1 MSEIKI
7 HKDEKEE
14 GIELNDLLISDA
26 DGEEIKSGSSKKI
39 MLLGAIIVILFA
51 AIIFIIYLM
60 QGEDTNKVA
69 TQAPVQTEKVE
80 MPQNLPP
87 IQAQDDKQMPIQANT
102 DIQTSNSD
110 EQFQRII
117 EQIKSQQAGNA
128 TNNTQATTQKPKEP
142 VKPQEPVA
150 PAIKEQAKEEAKS
163 PKDTFKQIQANNPQ
177 EQGAEATKGFYI
189 QVGSFSKYSPNKQL
203 MNAISKEQLS
213 YRMQKAGDTN
223 RLLIGPFNTRA
234 EAKAKLEEV
243 KAKINKDAF
252 IKEIK

>member
-7 HKDEKEE
+7 NKEEKEE
-14 GIELNDLLISDA
+14 EIELNDLLISDA
-26 DGEEIKSGSSKKI
+26 EGEEIKSSSSKKI
-39 MLLGAIIVILFA
+39 MLLGAIVVILFA

-60 QGEDTNKVA
+60 QGDDNAKNA
-69 TQAPVQTEKVE
+69 NTQAPMQTEKVE

-87 IQAQDDKQMPIQANT
+87 MQAQDDKQIPINT
-102 DIQTSNSD
+102 NTNTETSNTD

-117 EQIKSQQAGNA
+117 DQIKSQQAGNVA
-128 TNNTQATTQKPKEP
+128 SNTQAPNAQEPAKPKEP
-142 VKPQEPVA
+142 IAQNKP
-150 PAIKEQAKEEAKS
+150 KEEVKS
-163 PKDTFKQIQANNPQ
+163 PKDTFKQIQANSPQ
-177 EQGAEATKGFYI
+177 EQGTEATKGFYI

-223 RLLIGPFNTRA
+223 RLLIGPFNTKA
-234 EAKAKLEEV
+234 EAKGKLEEI